1 MRRVLLASAALGT
14 ASILALLVGSHPI
27 EAKDYGQ
34 AAQTFPVI
42 EPDLL
47 STIETR
53 LHKAEAS
60 GELARMNEVFAKRVE
75 AKVRRP
81 DPVDG
86 ITPAREPRN
95 WTFDPSVTMQRDIR
109 DQKGNLIAAA
119 GQRVN
124 PLDFVAIRQD
134 LVFIDG
140 DDADQLAWATTRYSD
155 LKAKIIFVSGSPIE
169 QMTAKKR
176 RFYFD
181 QAGKLTSR
189 FGIEHTPAV
198 VSQAGKVMRVEE
210 HVLKAGRPG

>member
-1 MRRVLLASAALGT
+1 MRAVLGGGIALLGVAA
-14 ASILALLVGSHPI
+14 AVLLVGPMRS

-34 AAQTFPVI
+34 SGQTFPII

-47 STIETR
+47 STIEAR
-53 LHKAEAS
+53 LRRAEAS
-60 GELARMNEVFAKRVE
+60 GELARMNDVFAKRVE

-81 DPVDG
+81 QPVEG
-86 ITPAREPRN
+86 ITPARTARS
-95 WTFDPSVTMQRDIR
+95 WDYDPTVAIERDIR

-119 GQRVN
+119 GQKIN
-124 PLDFVAIRQD
+124 PLDFVAVRQD

-140 DDADQLAWATTRYSD
+140 DNAAQLAWATARYTD
-155 LKAKIIFVSGSPIE
+155 LKAKIIFVNGSPIE

-181 QAGKLTSR
+181 QEGKLTGT

-198 VSQAGKVMRVEE
+198 VSQAGKVMRVSEM
-210 HVLKAGRPG
+210 VIKPGSPG